1 MKFMLFLSPILLMI
15 LGIIISKGKGSFLIA
30 GYNTSPKE
38 LKEKYDEKE
47 LCKFIGRLLLY
58 LACIQFVPVS
68 AEILDFSCFEEILI
82 ATNIATIFIA
92 ISSIIHLNTSK
103 KFKNNKDEK
112 ED

>member
-1 MKFMLFLSPILLMI
+1 MKFILFLSPILLMI
-15 LGIIISKGKGSFLIA
+15 LGVIISKGKGSFLIA

-58 LACIQFVPVS
+58 LACIQFLPVS
-68 AEILDFSCFEEILI
+68 AEILGSAYIKEILI
-82 ATNIATIFIA
+82 ASNIATIFIT
-92 ISSIIHLNTSK
+92 ISSVIHLNTSK
-103 KFKNNKDEK
+103 RFKNNEK